1 MSQETDS
8 DAESIR
14 SDTNTIK
21 SPESESKQFE
31 DSLNPASSVSSTA
44 RTVSDSS
51 DSNMSDAEVDIIHDY
66 TNITDDNVKVDKAHK
81 MYSRTMSSS
90 YCQVQI

>member
-31 DSLNPASSVSSTA
+31 DSLNNYSTA
-44 RTVSDSS
+44 RTLSDSS
-51 DSNMSDAEVDIIHDY
+51 DSNMSDAEVDIINDSK
-66 TNITDDNVKVDKAHK
+66 DSRDNNV
-81 MYSRTMSSS
+81 
-90 YCQVQI
+90 